1 MHMRCTASL
10 FFALALAALP
20 LAAQQPS
27 DPAQAPPNSNQSV
40 TTIHTT
46 ARLVV
51 LDVVVNDGHGHPVK
65 GLKESDFDLT
75 EDGVPQTL
83 RSFTEHDA
91 TLPPAPPNI
100 SATEPALPPNTF
112 AVQPPVTG
120 NGAMTVIVLGNVH
133 FLNINHL
140 RDQLRDYLN
149 SSPITTPIAIFRVD
163 DRGLQL
169 VQGFT
174 ADRKILLETVASK
187 RILPPPSFVPD
198 DHTFVRGSLQLTRY
212 LAGIRGRINLIWF
225 ASGVQSLVSG
235 AHNRFPD
242 ITTFLNDMNGRS
254 SVLQLSRV
262 AVYAVDTNGLT
273 APAEYSGAVSGI
285 GGVMSGGGGLSSTGG
300 DGVLATR
307 LASTGGKLFYNTNG
321 FKEAIAEAVDIGSHY
336 YTISYSPANPNWDGA
351 YRSIHVQ
358 VAGYSIPTGWS
369 WGKFFDVLDTH
380 KVAYRDG
387 YFARDAPPQRVPPPQ
402 SVPRPMFHSASVA
415 DRTDTQPNPQRHLI
429 SVSPKGM
436 PRARS
441 AKTPMQSAMTFAT
454 PTPTQIHFNV
464 TVTPSSEDEKNKS
477 GTALPADNFLTPPFQ
492 GASYRKY
499 TVRYRIDPKE
509 LQFSL
514 TTSGI
519 YRDDIEFIAI
529 FFRDDGLEANSIAFT
544 AHIAL
549 DAASYRHL
557 MGGPIVYDQT
567 IAMPDNG
574 FFFLRAGVHELPSGH
589 IGVLEIPAEWVKSPA
604 AETLTSNTSH

>member
-1 MHMRCTASL
+1 MDARHTAFLISV
-10 FFALALAALP
+10 LALAGLP
-20 LAAQQPS
+20 VAAQPVPS
-27 DPAQAPPNSNQSV
+27 ATSPDPSQAI

-65 GLKESDFDLT
+65 GLKESDFNLT

-91 TLPPAPPNI
+91 ALPPAPEQPTTG
-100 SATEPALPPNTF
+100 SALPPNTF
-112 AVQPPVTG
+112 AVQPPVIG
-120 NGAMTVIVLGNVH
+120 NGAMSVIVLGHLN

-149 SSPITTPIAIFRVD
+149 SSPLTTPIAIFRMD
-163 DRGLQL
+163 QQGLHL

-174 ADRKILLETVASK
+174 ADRKILLETAASK
-187 RILPPPSFVPD
+187 RILPPPSFVPHD
-198 DHTFVRGSLQLTRY
+198 PTFVRGSLQLTRY
-212 LAGIRGRINLIWF
+212 LAGIPGRINLIWF
-225 ASGVQSLVSG
+225 GSAVQS
-235 AHNRFPD
+235 RFPD
-242 ITTFLNDMNGRS
+242 ITTFLADMNGSS

-262 AVYAVDTNGLT
+262 AVYAVDTDLDG
-273 APAEYSGAVSGI
+273 PSPPGEYSGAASGI
-285 GGVMSGGGGLSSTGG
+285 GGVSSGGGLSSTGG
-300 DGVLATR
+300 GELAR
-307 LASTGGKLFYNTNG
+307 RIDATGGNFFHSNAG
-321 FKEAIAEAVDIGSHY
+321 FKEAIAEAVDSGSHY
-336 YTISYSPANPNWDGA
+336 YTISYSPTNPDWNGA

-358 VAGYSIPTGWS
+358 VAGYSIPIGWS
-369 WGKFFDVLDTH
+369 WGKFFDVIDTH

-387 YFARDAPPQRVPPPQ
+387 YFARDIPPRRVPRPQ
-402 SVPRPMFHSASVA
+402 SGPRPMFSSASVA
-415 DRTDTQPNPQRHLI
+415 DRTDTQPNPQRQLI
-429 SVSPKGM
+429 SVSPKGN
-436 PRARS
+436 PVRVRS

-464 TVTPSSEDEKNKS
+464 TVTPSPENEKNKS
-477 GTALPADNFLTPPFQ
+477 GTALPADNFLSAPFQ
-492 GASYRKY
+492 GISYRNY

-557 MGGPIVYDQT
+557 VGGPILYDQT
-567 IAMPDNG
+567 IAMPDKG
-574 FFFLRAGVHELPSGH
+574 FFFLRAGVHELSSGH
-589 IGVLEIPAEWVKSPA
+589 IGALEVPGEWIKLPA
-604 AETLTSNTSH
+604 AETLSTATAKSH